1 MLKIVASLNE
11 PYVAFSLYGHVWLTF
26 IYFLNFLKVY
36 LSFFFLFTFYSN
48 FFLFYFFNFVSLS
61 LNHLNIILKNT
72 FFF

>member
-36 LSFFFLFTFYSN
+36 LSFFFFIYIL
-48 FFLFYFFNFVSLS
+48 LKFYF
-61 LNHLNIILKNT
+61 IL
-72 FFF
+72 FF